1 MGGDGGRRAWYD
13 QAPPGEGNQ
22 APDVEEKQT
31 RRERPA
37 WAAGTGKAL
46 VSTTRQDAVEEAP
59 RKHQK

>member
-22 APDVEEKQT
+22 APDVEGKQT

-46 VSTTRQDAVEEAP
+46 VSTTRQDAVE
-59 RKHQK
+59 